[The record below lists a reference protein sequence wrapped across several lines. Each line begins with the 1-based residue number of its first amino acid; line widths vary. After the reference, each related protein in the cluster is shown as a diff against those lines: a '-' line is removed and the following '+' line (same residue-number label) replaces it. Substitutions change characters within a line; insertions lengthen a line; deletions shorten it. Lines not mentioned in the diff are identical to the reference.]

1 MTTVQRRVYNVADG
15 ASYVGLG
22 RSKFLQLV
30 YSGEIASFTVGRR
43 RLFLVDDLNAFLE
56 RMRQQGAEPR

>member
-1 MTTVQRRVYNVADG
+1 MTTAQRRVYNVADG
-15 ASYVGLG
+15 AEYVGLG

-43 RLFLVDDLNAFLE
+43 RLVLVDDLNAFLE
-56 RMRQQGAEPR
+56 RMRQQRPDPW